1 MGIPVPIIIVRDPLR
16 LFTRGAEFD
25 RQEFAVTLW
34 CACWPEGLVVRD
46 ACDNRRYEVVQYVA
60 VKSDGTRYP
69 HQYLLALGGDVEL
82 RATRNGN
89 LKREVRNAD
98 TMPLVQARVPADVRA
113 GAGRERDGHGD
124 VSRVR

>member
-1 MGIPVPIIIVRDPLR
+1 MGIPVPIVIVRDPLR

-34 CACWPEGLVVRD
+34 CACWPIGLVVRD
-46 ACDNRRYEVVQYVA
+46 TSDDRRYEVVQYVA

-98 TMPLVQARVPADVRA
+98 TMPEVRSQVRPAVEV
-113 GAGRERDGHGD
+113 GLGGK
-124 VSRVR
+124 

>member
-1 MGIPVPIIIVRDPLR
+1 MGIPVPIIIVRDPLH

-34 CACWPEGLVVRD
+34 CACWPIGLVVRD
-46 ACDNRRYEVVQYVA
+46 TSDNRRYEVVQYVA

-89 LKREVRNAD
+89 LRQVEVHNAD
-98 TMPLVQARVPADVRA
+98 TMPEMQSQVRPAV
-113 GAGRERDGHGD
+113 GVGLGSE
-124 VSRVR
+124 

>member
-1 MGIPVPIIIVRDPLR
+1 MGTVVPIVIVRDPLH

-34 CACWPEGLVVRD
+34 CACWPIGLVVRD
-46 ACDNRRYEVVQYVA
+46 TFDDRRYEVVQYVA
-60 VKSDGTRYP
+60 VKSDGTRHP

-89 LKREVRNAD
+89 LKREVCNED
-98 TMPLVQARVPADVRA
+98 TMPEMRPQVHAPVRA
-113 GAGRERDGHGD
+113 GLGNE
-124 VSRVR
+124 

>member
-1 MGIPVPIIIVRDPLR
+1 MGIPVPIIIVADPAR

-34 CACWPEGLVVRD
+34 CACWPIGLVVRD
-46 ACDNRRYEVVQYVA
+46 TSDDRRYEVVQYVA

-82 RATRNGN
+82 RATLNGN

-98 TMPLVQARVPADVRA
+98 TMPEMRSQVRPAV
-113 GAGRERDGHGD
+113 GAGLGGK
-124 VSRVR
+124 